1 MFGKLA
7 GGRTRRLATAVGVL
21 ALAPSLAIVFSS
33 GAASAAPKQAGKVP
47 IVTAASTY
55 SQCNHVNDGD
65 RPTKRQGAGL
75 PNGNDA
81 YVRQIQCLINVGS
94 KYPIWL
100 TVDGQF
106 GPKTN
111 TAVRWVQDCNDTSG
125 GVDGIVG
132 QWTWLDLYLPDSQ
145 CAL

>member
-1 MFGKLA
+1 MLGKTI
-7 GGRTRRLATAVGVL
+7 GGSLRRLAVVGAVTVL
-21 ALAPSLAIVFSS
+21 GTVGASLFV
-33 GAASAAPKQAGKVP
+33 GAAPAGAAPTAAKVP
-47 IVTAASTY
+47 VVSTNSTY
-55 SQCNHVNDGD
+55 SQCNNVGDGD

-94 KYPIWL
+94 TYPIWL

-106 GPKTN
+106 GPKTDA
-111 TAVRWVQDCNDTSG
+111 AVRWVQNCNHTTG
-125 GVDGIVG
+125 GADGVVG